1 MTARTVASPRSS
13 LRRTLHSA
21 AWILANVLGVLAC
34 LGAICLLALSSA
46 IALDWIQM
54 GWGTFAWLCVAEVGT
69 AVVALAASGELSR
82 RDAPPGSWATH

>member
-13 LRRTLHSA
+13 LRRALHSA
-21 AWILANVLGVLAC
+21 AWLAVNLLGVLAC
-34 LGAICLLALSSA
+34 LGAFALIGLAAA
-46 IALDWIQM
+46 IALGRIEL
-54 GWGTFAWLCVAEVGT
+54 GWDTFAWLCVAEVGT

>member
-1 MTARTVASPRSS
+1 MTARTVTSPRSS
-13 LRRTLHSA
+13 LRRALHTA
-21 AWILANVLGVLAC
+21 AWILVNVLGAIIC

-46 IALDWIQM
+46 IALGWIQM

-69 AVVALAASGELSR
+69 TIVALAASGELSR

>member
-1 MTARTVASPRSS
+1 MTARPVTSPRSP
-13 LRRTLHSA
+13 LRRALHSA
-21 AWILANVLGVLAC
+21 AWLAVNLLGAIVC

>member
-1 MTARTVASPRSS
+1 MTARTVTSPRSS
-13 LRRTLHSA
+13 LRRALHTA
-21 AWILANVLGVLAC
+21 AWILVNLLGAIIC

-69 AVVALAASGELSR
+69 AVVSLVASGELSR